1 MDTHALFTG
10 SIDVLQKSLDV
21 RARKHE
27 VVTSNITN
35 ADTPNFKAFEL
46 MVEEEIQKQA
56 GLGQH
61 LEMVRTDGSHM
72 PDRNTADE
80 IGVSRKMT
88 TDAFDMREDGNT
100 VDVEKEMSELAKN
113 NLMYNVS
120 AEIIG
125 RKFQGLRNAIK
136 GGAQ

>member
-88 TDAFDMREDGNT
+88 TDAFDYAGRREYGRCRKGDVRTGQKQPHVQRVGGN
-100 VDVEKEMSELAKN
+100 
-113 NLMYNVS
+113 Y
-120 AEIIG
+120 
-125 RKFQGLRNAIK
+125 R
-136 GGAQ
+136 